1 MASNKKAAKVAAPV
15 FSNATVKDY
24 NTIIEPL
31 VTEKSMKALQGL
43 NKVTVKVAPTATA
56 DEVKR
61 AFQAIFN
68 VKVDK
73 VNIANVRG
81 HAKRVGRFEGEV
93 SGFRKAIVTL
103 AEGEALDLFKQQ
115 A

>member
-1 MASNKKAAKVAAPV
+1 MANNKKVAKVATPA
-15 FSNATVKDY
+15 FSNPTLKDY
-24 NTIIEPL
+24 NVIIEPL
-31 VTEKSMKALQGL
+31 ITEKSMKALQKQ
-43 NKVTVKVAPTATA
+43 NKVTVKVAENATA

-61 AFQAIFN
+61 AFQAVFN

-73 VNIANVRG
+73 VNMANVRP
-81 HAKRVGRFEGEV
+81 HAKRVGRFEGLV
-93 SGFRKAIVTL
+93 SGYRKAIVTL

>member
-1 MASNKKAAKVAAPV
+1 MANNKKVAPV
-15 FSNATVKDY
+15 ATPTFSSATVKDY
-24 NTIIEPL
+24 NIVIEPL
-31 VTEKSMKALQGL
+31 ITEKSMKALQEL
-43 NKVTVKVAPTATA
+43 NKVTVKVAVTATA

-68 VKVDK
+68 VKVAK
-73 VNIANVRG
+73 VNMANVRP

-93 SGFRKAIVTL
+93 SGYRKAIVTL
-103 AEGEALDLFKQQ
+103 AQGEALDLFKQQ